1 MNPILELKGQ
11 LRSRKN
17 PPRPAGFRFPQGRT
31 LSCAHIRALSENLR
45 GVHSFWLNDTTIG
58 GALVS
63 VHYSQIVAKSNRIVR
78 LLSWRGIKPS
88 DSVRGAKFVKT
99 QDGGIAHVFT
109 HYVPLEALTKT
120 IDELDAVAAY
130 IKANFGEVVDA
141 DTAERLRK
149 LDIASRNGLS
159 CAKVMEILHDALY
172 VSNLTVDKGE
182 LAAKDEAIVTIFK
195 TGIETKEL
203 LSRYGI
209 AIYDDRILD
218 GTTLRLHRGE
228 LQTLMDKAPYLVS
241 MQLADLREIPPET
254 DSGEECGIGEAPIP
268 RPTNEPTIG
277 VIDTQFDTSV
287 YFDEWVDYRNM
298 LSKDIEIRAED
309 RWHGTAVDSIIVDGP
324 RGNPR
329 LDDRCGRF
337 RVRHFGVAT
346 AAGFSSFEVL
356 KMIRQIVAANRDIH
370 VWNLSLG
377 SSLEISP
384 NFISPEGA
392 VLDALQRE
400 YDIVFVVAG
409 TNLPA
414 NCNRTDMRIGAPA
427 DSLNSVVVNA
437 VGFDGLPASYSRVG
451 PVLSFFNKPD
461 VCYYGGDGLERE
473 SRIVVCRG
481 LCASSVCGTSYAAPW
496 IARKLAYMIEVL
508 GLSREISKALL
519 IDAAAEWKHPSDQNR
534 MGFGIVPISIDD
546 VVKAKNNEIRFFM
559 TAVADEYETYTFQL
573 PVPLV
578 AGAYPYQ
585 SRVTLTYF
593 PYCDQR
599 QGVDYTGTEMDV
611 HFGRVQ
617 VDEAGKNSIKSINKN
632 RQGDPGIQVIYE
644 AEARQMYRKWD
655 NVKRVAEKVSKQ
667 SRPRKIVGPS
677 RLWGLSVKTKERKTD
692 GSRDKIPFG
701 VVVTLREMNG
711 VNRVEDF
718 VRMCETFGWVVNRV
732 DVKSRID
739 VYTKAEEEIV
749 LE

>member
-11 LRSRKN
+11 LRSRKS
-17 PPRPAGFRFPQGRT
+17 PKRPAGFRFPKGRT
-31 LSCAHIRALSENLR
+31 LSRAHIMALADDLR
-45 GVHSFWLNDTTIG
+45 HVLSFWQKDTTIG

-63 VHYSQIVAKSNRIVR
+63 VHYSQVVAKSNRIVR
-78 LLSWRGIKPS
+78 LLSWRGIKPC
-88 DSVRGAKFVKT
+88 DSVRGAKFLKT
-99 QDGGIAHVFT
+99 QEGGIVHVFT
-109 HYVPLEALTKT
+109 HYVPLEALMGT
-120 IDELDAVAAY
+120 IAELDAVAAC
-130 IKANFGEVVDA
+130 IEENCGEVVNADA
-141 DTAERLRK
+141 AERLRK
-149 LDIASRNGLS
+149 LDVTARQGLS
-159 CAKVMEILHDALY
+159 CAKTMEILHDALY
-172 VSNLTVDKGE
+172 VSSFTIDKGE
-182 LAAKDEAIVTIFK
+182 LVTRDEAIVTIFK

-218 GTTLRLHRGE
+218 DTTLRLHRGE

-241 MQLADLREIPPET
+241 MHLTDLREIPPET
-254 DSGEECGIGEAPIP
+254 DGGEECGVEEALIP
-268 RPTNEPTIG
+268 NPTNEPTIG
-277 VIDTQFDTSV
+277 VIDTQFNPSV
-287 YFDEWVDYRNM
+287 YFAEWVTYQNM
-298 LSKDIEIRAED
+298 LSEDIEIRAED

-329 LDDRCGRF
+329 LDDGCGHF

-346 AAGFSSFEVL
+346 ASGFSSFEVL

-414 NCNRTDMRIGAPA
+414 NCHRTDMRIGAPA

-437 VGFDGLPASYSRVG
+437 VGFDGRPASYGRVG

-461 VCYYGGDGLERE
+461 VCYYGGDGQTCE

-481 LCASSVCGTSYAAPW
+481 LGASSVCGTSYAAPW

-519 IDAAAEWKHPSDQNR
+519 IDAAAGWAEPSDLTR

-559 TAVADEYETYTFQL
+559 TAMADEYETYTFQL
-573 PVPLV
+573 PVPIV

-585 SRVTLTYF
+585 SRVMLTYF

-617 VDEAGKNSIKSINKN
+617 VDEAGKDSIMPINKN
-632 RQGDPGIQVIYE
+632 RQDDPGTRVIYE
-644 AEARQMYRKWD
+644 AEARQIYRKWD
-655 NVKRVAEKVSKQ
+655 NVKRVAEKVSER

-701 VVVTLREMNG
+701 AVVTLREMNG
-711 VNRVEDF
+711 VNRIDDF
-718 VRMCETFGWVVNRV
+718 VRACETFGWIVNRV
-732 DVKSRID
+732 DVQSR
-739 VYTKAEEEIV
+739 VNLYAKAEEEIV